1 MDLDKFEEIID
12 NFLKDNN
19 VSMLINVPEGTL
31 DPIIKDNAD
40 MGSVIKFYILLIALK
55 SIGKQLRSDMNIV
68 SQEEWERAIAGILD
82 LVRRDLVED

>member
-1 MDLDKFEEIID
+1 MNLDKFGEIID

-31 DPIIKDNAD
+31 DPIIKDNTG

-55 SIGKQLRSDMNIV
+55 SIGKQLRSDMDII
-68 SQEEWERAIAGILD
+68 SQEEWEGAIVGILD
-82 LVRRDLVED
+82 LVRRDLVEE

>member
-1 MDLDKFEEIID
+1 MDLDKFGEIID

-31 DPIIKDNAD
+31 DPVIKDNAD
-40 MGSVIKFYILLIALK
+40 MGPVIKFYILLIALK

-82 LVRRDLVED
+82 LVRRDLMEE